1 MRYVDEFRDP
11 QLAGRLIEHIQ
22 AVARRPVRLMEFCGS
37 HTHAIFRFGLR
48 QAIGPN
54 VSMRAGPGC
63 PVCVTSS
70 ADLDRALALAGMPNV
85 IITTFGD
92 MMRVPGRRGTL
103 QEARARGSDV
113 RVVYSPM
120 DALRLALE
128 NPRSHVIFLG
138 VGFETTAP
146 AVAATIYQAHARG
159 VPNFSVFSM
168 HKLTPPATRAVLD
181 AGEVA
186 LDGILGP
193 GHVSAII
200 GSNAW
205 RFLPEEYGIPC
216 AVAGFEPLDIL
227 QGIAALV
234 ESVMEGRPGIFN
246 AYGRGVQP
254 EGNPT
259 ALAMLE
265 RVFQVADAEWRGF
278 GIIPAS
284 GLKIRP
290 AFADYDAERRFPVR
304 VERAGE
310 PPGCRCGEVLRGVL
324 EPYDCPLFRRV
335 CTPQHPVG
343 PCMVSAE
350 GACSAYYLYGG
361 EPA

>member
-11 QLAGRLIEHIQ
+11 RLAQRLIARVREL
-22 AVARRPVRLMEFCGS
+22 ARRPVRLMEFCGS
-37 HTHAIFRFGLR
+37 HTHAIARFGLR

-54 VSMRAGPGC
+54 VTMRAGPGC

-70 ADLDRALALAGMPNV
+70 ADLDRAITLAGIPGV
-85 IITTFGD
+85 IVTTFGD

-103 QEARARGSDV
+103 QEARARGADV

-120 DALRLALE
+120 DALHIAQE
-128 NPRSHVIFLG
+128 NPSAQVVFIG

-146 AVAATIYQAHARG
+146 AVAATIYQAHAMG
-159 VPNFSVFSM
+159 IPNFSVFSI
-168 HKLTPPATRAVLD
+168 HKRTPPATRAVLN

-193 GHVSAII
+193 GHVSAIT
-200 GSNAW
+200 GSEAW
-205 RFLPEEYGIPC
+205 RFLPLEYDIPC

-234 ESVMEGRPGIFN
+234 ESVVTGQPDVFN
-246 AYGRGVQP
+246 AYGRGVRP
-254 EGNPT
+254 EGNSS
-259 ALAMLE
+259 ALSMLE
-265 RVFQVADAEWRGF
+265 RVFQITDAEWRGF

-290 AFADYDAERRFPVR
+290 AFADYDAELRFPIEVQD
-304 VERAGE
+304 AGE
-310 PPGCRCGEVLRGVL
+310 PPGCRCGEVLRGVM
-324 EPYDCPLFRRV
+324 EPHDCPLFRGV

-350 GACSAYYLYGG
+350 GACSAYFLYGS
-361 EPA
+361 ETA